1 MTPLNGMI
9 GTGMSIFETLAGP
22 RTAAFVKDQNLQD
35 LLAKREFRLTDK
47 YLHEQFIS
55 GMDDEEVRELELRF
69 YDGCGEISGKVKKRL
84 LPVTIPFS
92 FRFSLNDLIFT
103 RDERA
108 AYLKVEEVRP
118 LDLDWVTRRV
128 VEKVPFLSW
137 SDGMVV
143 CRLDQVPGLA
153 SLMEARVKG
162 MKVVDFVTLRD
173 VRLQEGEL
181 IGRVGVAL

>member
-1 MTPLNGMI
+1 MI

-22 RTAAFVKDQNLQD
+22 RIASFVKDQNLQD
-35 LLAKREFRLTDK
+35 LLAKREFRLTDR

-69 YDGCGEISGKVKKRL
+69 YDGCGEVSGKVKKKL
-84 LPVTIPFS
+84 LPFAIPFS
-92 FRFSLNDLIFT
+92 FRFSLSDLVFT

-108 AYLKVEEVRP
+108 VYLKIEEVRP

-128 VEKVPFLSW
+128 VEKIDCLSW
-137 SDGMVV
+137 NDGTVV

-153 SLMEARVKG
+153 PLLEARVKG
-162 MKVVDFVTLRD
+162 LKVVDFVTLRD
-173 VRLQEGEL
+173 VRLQEGEV